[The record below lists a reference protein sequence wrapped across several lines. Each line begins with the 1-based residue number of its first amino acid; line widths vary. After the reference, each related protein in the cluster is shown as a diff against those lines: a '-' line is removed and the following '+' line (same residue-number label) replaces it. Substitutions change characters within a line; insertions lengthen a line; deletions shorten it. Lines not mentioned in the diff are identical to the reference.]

1 MARKGGKGRGR
12 ERSRAQARAQY
23 EELDKYPVMP
33 PHAFARIVR
42 DKRTLNIIY
51 QIIEPPLNKKEQE
64 WRDELMTIFIKSLTV
79 NIDEMDADPSAYL
92 RTAMDKVIKYYG
104 MKINKKSKSKLFYYL
119 RRDLIGYG
127 RMDVLMNDP
136 NVEDVSLDGTDIP
149 IFAYH
154 RKFES
159 VETTCKWETDDLLE
173 SYVIKLAQRCGKHIS
188 VADPLIDA
196 TLMDGSRIILYQ
208 KIQRRSIFSS
218 RYSSI

>member
-1 MARKGGKGRGR
+1 
-12 ERSRAQARAQY
+12 
-23 EELDKYPVMP
+23 MP

-64 WRDELMTIFIKSLTV
+64 WRDEIMLIFIKSLTV
-79 NIDEMDADPSAYL
+79 NIEELDVDPNAYL
-92 RTAMDKVIKYYG
+92 RTAMDKVIKSYG

-119 RRDLIGYG
+119 RRDMIGYG
-127 RMDVLMNDP
+127 KMDVLMNDP
-136 NVEDVSLDGTDIP
+136 NTEDVSLDGTGIP

-159 VETTCKWETDDLLE
+159 VETTCQWDTDDELE

-188 VADPLIDA
+188 VAEPLLDA
-196 TLMDGSRIILYQ
+196 TLMDGSRIVMKLGREISTSCLLYTSPSP
-208 KIQRRSIFSS
+208 RD
-218 RYSSI
+218 